1 MDERY
6 HNRIGAAASAVVRSA
21 KADHVAETLAPH
33 FEAAWDAGCVSH
45 NSIARYLNDA
55 GIPATRGGVWTQMQ
69 VKRVLDRL
77 AKE

>member
-1 MDERY
+1 MDGRY

-21 KADHVAETLAPH
+21 KADQLAETLAPSL
-33 FEAAWDAGCVSH
+33 EVAWDAGCVSH
-45 NSIARYLNDA
+45 NSIARYLNEN

-77 AKE
+77 AR